1 MKKSIILEVIISIA
15 LTGCGSGYQPD
26 QGDSRQS
33 GIKTAQATLPRPDV
47 RTDMPVTLETHILT
61 ERTPSP
67 VPSPETV
74 ANNSDINPTSFG
86 DPPTGTIIST
96 KTSQTQDEPVDPLAG
111 TDTSIYL
118 IDEHFENTAGWDQF
132 DNKYSRGAIEN
143 GHYSLTIKG
152 AGLWSWVLHGPRG
165 ASFFY
170 QGTVTVKDCKARD
183 NYGLLFRANND
194 GSFILFSV
202 SCDGNYQLVRSIKG
216 TFEDIIPWTASDAV
230 NKHNYMQVAGA
241 EDGLT
246 LREEPSLNADVIHFA
261 KNHEVFK
268 VTDGPRYTDGVT
280 WWLLNDHTHV
290 TRSGWSADQYL
301 RNTRTNVLG
310 VRAEGNRFNLY
321 LNGEYLELAMDE
333 TFTGGEFGIYAS
345 SQATSGLQ
353 VIFDDLTVYPV
364 IGRGVP
370 LAPSPSA
377 NYEIE
382 S

>member
-1 MKKSIILEVIISIA
+1 
-15 LTGCGSGYQPD
+15 
-26 QGDSRQS
+26 
-33 GIKTAQATLPRPDV
+33 
-47 RTDMPVTLETHILT
+47 
-61 ERTPSP
+61 
-67 VPSPETV
+67 
-74 ANNSDINPTSFG
+74 
-86 DPPTGTIIST
+86 
-96 KTSQTQDEPVDPLAG
+96 
-111 TDTSIYL
+111 
-118 IDEHFENTAGWDQF
+118 
-132 DNKYSRGAIEN
+132 
-143 GHYSLTIKG
+143 
-152 AGLWSWVLHGPRG
+152 
-165 ASFFY
+165 
-170 QGTVTVKDCKARD
+170 
-183 NYGLLFRANND
+183 
-194 GSFILFSV
+194 
-202 SCDGNYQLVRSIKG
+202 
-216 TFEDIIPWTASDAV
+216 
-230 NKHNYMQVAGA
+230 MQVAGA

-268 VTDGPRYTDGVT
+268 VTDGPRYTDSVT
-280 WWLLNDHTHV
+280 WWLLNDHTHI

-321 LNGEYLELAMDE
+321 LNGEHLELAMDE

-377 NYEIE
+377 NYEIG